1 MRSLLVIVVN
11 MPEYGADRG
20 EGGGEEEGGQGQ
32 GQCYPE
38 ETLKHYKQFSRL
50 RRRMSIKSK
59 CIYKETHVL

>member
-20 EGGGEEEGGQGQ
+20 EGGGEEE